1 MKLKSVGFFK
11 EMDHGIDTEGTIM
24 DYIDKGNKSED
35 VDIYKYLESGIEII
49 VVPETCYDVIDREKG
64 ISGVSSEYTDGIW
77 IWPGDL
83 AYYVKN
89 YNLKL
94 PDDFITTM
102 KNNNWLVSLTVDEID
117 CDDLEID
124 GIKVF
129 ADE

>member
-24 DYIDKGNKSED
+24 DYIDKGNKSEN

-77 IWPGDL
+77 IWRGDL
-83 AYYVKN
+83 A
-89 YNLKL
+89 
-94 PDDFITTM
+94 TM